1 MRRTCL
7 LLTGV
12 LIATLSLSSA
22 AIADEHNIPVVT
34 ASEVTSETPEPETP
48 NPGRDIDAG
57 LDTTAAGEVGGG
69 LSGYVLGG
77 VFDALSGWMV
87 DGARYVLAELF
98 GTIDS
103 ATTPQLSAGW
113 FRRHVAA
120 VAQIAAG
127 WMALLFMAAV
137 IDAGVRRRGDVL
149 VRALMMLPL
158 AALGTPV
165 AMFILD
171 LAIAATDAASGW
183 LMAIAGADLAAFGQD
198 VLRALLER
206 SIDGPVI
213 TPTPDTGAAGLFAA
227 FLVMMAAGFV
237 WVELLMRE
245 AAVYIAALFLPLAFS
260 GVVWPATAHWTPRLL
275 RLEGALVVSKLAITA
290 SVSLGATM
298 TRTGGAGG
306 GFSLVIVGIGVLMIA
321 AFTPF
326 VLYRIIQVW
335 DTGQAGESHGA
346 MISAAGRALAPVAA
360 GVGLAMAGQRLVSP
374 VRTTVGSETSQS

>member
-1 MRRTCL
+1 
-7 LLTGV
+7 
-12 LIATLSLSSA
+12 
-22 AIADEHNIPVVT
+22 
-34 ASEVTSETPEPETP
+34 
-48 NPGRDIDAG
+48 
-57 LDTTAAGEVGGG
+57 
-69 LSGYVLGG
+69 
-77 VFDALSGWMV
+77 MV
-87 DGARYVLAELF
+87 DGARYVLGELF
-98 GTIDS
+98 GAIDS
-103 ATTPQLSAGW
+103 STTPELSAGW

-137 IDAGVRRRGDVL
+137 IDAGVRHRTDAL
-149 VRALMMLPL
+149 VRALLALPL
-158 AALGTPV
+158 ATLGTPV

-171 LAIAATDAASGW
+171 LAIVATDAASGW
-183 LMAIAGADLAAFGQD
+183 LMSIAGADLAAFGHA
-198 VLRALLER
+198 VVRGLLER
-206 SIDGPVI
+206 SVDGPAL

-275 RLEGALVVSKLAITA
+275 RLEGALVASKLAITA

-298 TRTGGAGG
+298 TRTGSDGG

-335 DTGQAGESHGA
+335 DTGQGAESHGA
-346 MISAAGRALAPVAA
+346 MVSAAGRALAPVAA
-360 GVGLAMAGQRLVSP
+360 GVGLAVAGRRLFSP
-374 VRTTVGSETSQS
+374 VNTTVDTDTPPS